1 MATVTKDSVKTGDNR
16 PRSGGGHSG
25 GGQGNQRPQNQNQNR
40 GPKGQF
46 VRRDDSGS
54 SSGGSQGQRPH
65 NNNNNGPRHQQHNSG
80 SRPPFNNGP
89 RPSANKP
96 PPPPPQKK
104 VLELPESIT
113 VRELATIMNV
123 SPINVIRE
131 LMNNGVMA
139 NINQQL
145 DYDSAAIVAEAFNIE
160 AKPKPIE
167 VRSIMDELAATAVGA
182 ASAQVDADGKK
193 GSSKPTTLRQR
204 LLSKE
209 GVNMT
214 ETRPPIVTVMGH
226 VDHGKT
232 SLLDAIRKTNV
243 ASGEAGGIT
252 QHIGAYQVEHLGRK
266 VTFIDT
272 PGHEAFTAMRARGAH
287 ITDVAIL
294 VVAADDGVMPQT
306 REAIAHARAA
316 QVPIVVAL
324 NKVDKPNASPDRVKG
339 ELAEAGL
346 TADDWGGD
354 TMVVPVSA
362 KQRMG
367 IEDLIEGVLLTAE
380 SLDSIRA
387 KSEAPAVGT
396 ILESKLDKS
405 KGPTATVVIQNG
417 TLNLGDA
424 FVAGQV
430 FGKVRAMFDFRG
442 HRVKRATPATPVSII
457 GLSDVPAAGDILEV
471 FVDERAAKV
480 VAAQRGTSSKT
491 AHSATPQR
499 AVTLD
504 QYFAQA
510 KAGKSK
516 KLTIIL
522 KVNNQGSLPPTI
534 ESLNRLNTPNS
545 EVRLD
550 IIQQG
555 IGNITESDVD
565 LAMASGSVILGFEV
579 GMDGIARRK
588 AEDNKVDIRQYD
600 VIYKL
605 IEDVELAMKGMLP
618 PKIVQKQIGSAEVK
632 TTFKISK
639 LGTIAGCLVRSGLVQ
654 RGAIAKVMRGDKLEH
669 TGKIATLKRLTE
681 DVREVKNGL
690 ECGLSVDGYES
701 YKPGDVVEI
710 YVEEEESR

>member
-1 MATVTKDSVKTGDNR
+1 MATVTKDPVRTGDSQQSRPSGGNNGNNR
-16 PRSGGGHSG
+16 P
-25 GGQGNQRPQNQNQNR
+25 PAQNR

-46 VRRDDSGS
+46 TRRSDGGAQ
-54 SSGGSQGQRPH
+54 SSG
-65 NNNNNGPRHQQHNSG
+65 NNNGPRPPHSNG
-80 SRPPFNNGP
+80 PRPPYNNGP
-89 RPSANKP
+89 RPPMGRAP
-96 PPPPPQKK
+96 VQPPQKK

-113 VRELATIMNV
+113 VRELATLMNV

-145 DYDSAAIVAEAFNIE
+145 DYDSSAIVAAAFNIE
-160 AKPKPIE
+160 AKPKQII
-167 VRSIMDELAATAVGA
+167 VSSIMDEIAATAVGV
-182 ASAQVDADGKK
+182 ASAQVDLDGKK
-193 GSSKPTTLRQR
+193 VSAKPSTLRQR

-209 GVNMT
+209 GINMT
-214 ETRPPIVTVMGH
+214 DMRPPIVTVMGH

-232 SLLDAIRKTNV
+232 SLLDAIRKSNV

-287 ITDVAIL
+287 ITDIAIL

-324 NKVDKPNASPDRVKG
+324 NKIDRPNAAPDRVKA

-346 TADDWGGD
+346 TPDDWGGD

-362 KQRMG
+362 KQRSG

-387 KSEAPAVGT
+387 KSDAPAVGT
-396 ILESKLDKS
+396 ILESKLDKA
-405 KGPTATVVIQNG
+405 KGPTATVLIQNG
-417 TLNLGDA
+417 SLNLGDA

-442 HRVKRATPATPVSII
+442 HRVKKATPSTPVSII
-457 GLSDVPAAGDILEV
+457 GLSDVPAAGDVLEV
-471 FVDERAAKV
+471 FLDERAAKV
-480 VAAQRGTSSKT
+480 VAAQRSANSKSSSG
-491 AHSATPQR
+491 SATPQR

-516 KLTIIL
+516 KLTLIL
-522 KVNNQGSLPPTI
+522 KANNQGSLPPII
-534 ESLNRLNTPNS
+534 ESLNRLNQPNG

-565 LAMASGSVILGFEV
+565 LAMTSGGVILGFEV
-579 GMDGIARRK
+579 GMDGMARRK
-588 AEDNKVDIRQYD
+588 AEDNKVDIRHYE

-605 IEDVELAMKGMLP
+605 IEDVELAMKGLLP
-618 PKIVQKQIGSAEVK
+618 PKIVQRVIGSAEVK

-639 LGTIAGCLVRSGLVQ
+639 LGVIAGCVVRNGVVQ
-654 RGAIAKVMRGDKLEH
+654 RGAMAKVMRGDKVEY
-669 TGKIATLKRLTE
+669 TGKVATLKRLTE
-681 DVREVKNGL
+681 DVREVKLGL
-690 ECGLSVDGYES
+690 ECGLSVDGFET
-701 YKPGDVVEI
+701 YKGGDIIEV
-710 YVEEEESR
+710 YVEEEQAR